1 MQIFWEAPLTHQ
13 KKSRIRLH
21 QLNFVGCVVFK
32 FLKFMTHLRG
42 KLFSVPNGFLISFFN
57 ALGKLIY
64 FLFVYFSHSPQHI
77 KQCSSKWRYETCW
90 NFLFR
95 RDLFWINERCS
106 SSHAPSCGGVEKNF
120 RGILLL
126 LKLSFLHNF
135 LFEILLSRLLEELFR
150 RYSNSKR
157 APPPAS
163 VVEHEHDMR
172 EISASER
179 GKSVKNKSISERRK
193 LSLPSSTI
201 RHSCINI

>member
-1 MQIFWEAPLTHQ
+1 MFT
-13 KKSRIRLH
+13 S
-21 QLNFVGCVVFK
+21 
-32 FLKFMTHLRG
+32 
-42 KLFSVPNGFLISFFN
+42 LFSSAHQTMLERKG
-57 ALGKLIY
+57 
-64 FLFVYFSHSPQHI
+64 
-77 KQCSSKWRYETCW
+77 RYETCW
-90 NFLFR
+90 NSLSR

-106 SSHAPSCGGVEKNF
+106 SSHAPTCGGVEKNF

-135 LFEILLSRLLEELFR
+135 LFEILLCRLLEELFQ

-157 APPPAS
+157 APTPAS

-193 LSLPSSTI
+193 LSLPSSKI